1 MPTANSLVLFG
12 NSINRDGEMTQHLIE
27 QYYESVLNNKSR
39 SRRRNRNRS
48 IRIPIGYGLQTST
61 RGDQPP
67 NNNNNNTSNHDQQG
81 NEDEEEEIEV
91 EIDLDEGSKDTET
104 FDMDMDTDMDMD
116 QIEPITFWSKIKSL
130 CYNIFVGDYQ
140 KDLLIAKLQSQR
152 RHSMSYAEWRQS
164 ALRLDTLTN
173 KIKWKH
179 KLECGLYD
187 YQLIQ
192 SLLYKL
198 RDARLSEN
206 YHHLLYLI
214 RTNWVR
220 NLGNMGNVNLYRH
233 SYTGTK
239 KLIDEY
245 IDESRRCIEALVNN
259 SDLDDGYLMGIL
271 QQTRRNIGRTAL
283 VLSGGGTFGL
293 FHIGVLST
301 LFELDLLPRVISGS
315 SAGAIVASIL
325 SVHHKEE
332 IPSLLQEIL
341 GMEFNIFKD
350 DKRKSESE
358 NFLIKISR
366 FLKNGTW
373 FNNEH
378 LVNTMISFLGDLT
391 FREAYNRTGKILN
404 ITVSPASLFEQPR
417 LLNNLTAPNVLIW
430 SAVCASC
437 SLPGI
442 FPSSPLYEKDPKT
455 GETRIWNGSSSVK
468 FVDGSVDNDLP
479 ISRLSEMFNVDHIIA
494 CQVNIHVVP
503 FLKLSVSCVGGE
515 IEDEFNAR
523 LRQNLGKMYNFL
535 SNEMIHILE
544 IGSEMGIATNTLTK
558 LRSVLSQQYSGDI
571 TILPD
576 MGMLWRINE
585 LLSNPTR
592 DFLLREITN
601 GARATWPKIS
611 VIENH
616 CAQEFA
622 LDKAITFLKGK
633 IIVSSS
639 IKNPLQFSDFP
650 LIKAKKNAGNR
661 HKWKEE
667 ETKDRK
673 EEEEDMEA
681 VVERLVSSY
690 NGNTDLGKN
699 KKDAVINHDLSIQ
712 DTIEISFKNA
722 TNVLDDNLLETESPN
737 SLLLLNE
744 NIANK
749 TSVITD
755 QLTGKVKIQTNQ
767 SSSSSTALTSSSLTS
782 SMFGRK
788 IRRKSDSGMVT
799 TSGYYFQDHNM
810 RPFQFTVASPSTD
823 NIHGYSN
830 IHGTIGSSKRRSQLY
845 RKGTTG
851 HIFFPMERRSWNQ
864 TNPNSNV
871 TSTITNN
878 NNSLDKKVTDAD
890 TSALTFKTDKPLLCS
905 SPSPLSNEMVPLT
918 SPRPKYKYH
927 PHFNYKS
934 NRTKS
939 PFTTRPKS
947 NTTGQ
952 VLLNTNG
959 PKDSIDKRV
968 DNGNNYEDDN
978 VYRPSP
984 SSSSSASVNPFFPG
998 MIEGE
1003 SPQQSRNEY
1012 RRYSMDISPGGRST
1026 ITHLIRRHQH
1036 SRSIGSHSDTGSITK
1051 SPVSPTVVKETKE
1064 TNDDMSSS
1072 SVFID
1077 LNRQPKSKD
1086 DNHSDSGTNKES
1098 IKSITSS
1105 PPSPL
1110 ASSGDMT

>member
-1 MPTANSLVLFG
+1 MPTGNSLVLFG

-27 QYYESVLNNKSR
+27 QYYESVLKNKSKTKKK
-39 SRRRNRNRS
+39 NHNRS
-48 IRIPIGYGLQTST
+48 LRLPIRYGKQTNPSK
-61 RGDQPP
+61 
-67 NNNNNNTSNHDQQG
+67 DQQPHV
-81 NEDEEEEIEV
+81 NSNSESDDEEEIET
-91 EIDLDEGSKDTET
+91 EIDLDESSKDTEN
-104 FDMDMDTDMDMD
+104 FDANIDTNMDTDE
-116 QIEPITFWSKIKSL
+116 IEPITFWSKVKSL

-140 KDLLIAKLQSQR
+140 KDLLIDKLQSQR
-152 RHSMSYAEWRQS
+152 KHSMSYAEWRQA

-187 YQLIQ
+187 YKLIQ

-198 RDARLSEN
+198 REARLNED
-206 YHHLLYLI
+206 YYYLLYLI

-239 KLIDEY
+239 TLIDEY
-245 IDESRRCIEALVNN
+245 IDESRRCIEDLVNK

-332 IPSLLQEIL
+332 IPSLLQEVL
-341 GMEFNIFKD
+341 SKEFNIFKD

-378 LVNTMISFLGDLT
+378 LINTMISFLGDLT

-544 IGSEMGIATNTLTK
+544 IGSEMGIATNALTK

-576 MGMLWRINE
+576 MGMLLRINE

-650 LIKAKKNAGNR
+650 LIKSKQNR
-661 HKWKEE
+661 GKGRKWKEGGKTE
-667 ETKDRK
+667 GG
-673 EEEEDMEA
+673 EEDMEA
-681 VVERLVSSY
+681 VIERLVSTY
-690 NGNTDLGKN
+690 NNNDNLGNIN
-699 KKDAVINHDLSIQ
+699 KDNEIDQGLSIK
-712 DTIEISFKNA
+712 DTTKTSFKNA

-737 SLLLLNE
+737 SFLLLNE
-744 NIANK
+744 NVANK

-755 QLTGKVKIQTNQ
+755 PLTGKVKIQTNP
-767 SSSSSTALTSSSLTS
+767 SSSSSAALVSSPS
-782 SMFGRK
+782 SNNMFGRK

-799 TSGYYFQDHNM
+799 TGGYYFQDHNM
-810 RPFQFTVASPSTD
+810 KPFQFTVAPPSTGD
-823 NIHGYSN
+823 IHSYSN
-830 IHGTIGSSKRRSQLY
+830 IHGTIGSSKRNSRLYTKRS
-845 RKGTTG
+845 TG
-851 HIFFPMERRSWNQ
+851 HIFFPMERRSLNN
-864 TNPNSNV
+864 TSRNSNI
-871 TSTITNN
+871 TNSSITNN
-878 NNSLDKKVTDAD
+878 NNKVVGAEINEP
-890 TSALTFKTDKPLLCS
+890 TFKTAKQFLWS
-905 SPSPLSNEMVPLT
+905 SSSPLSNELVPLN
-918 SPRPKYKYH
+918 SPRPKYRYR
-927 PHFNYKS
+927 PYFNYKG
-934 NRTKS
+934 NRIKS
-939 PFTTRPKS
+939 PYTTRPKS
-947 NTTGQ
+947 NTTGH
-952 VLLNTNG
+952 VLFSTNDSMDYINNKVDYG
-959 PKDSIDKRV
+959 HKD
-968 DNGNNYEDDN
+968 EDGN
-978 VYRPSP
+978 VYRQSP
-984 SSSSSASVNPFFPG
+984 SSSSSSSSSVNPFSPR
-998 MIEGE
+998 MTEGD
-1003 SPQQSRNEY
+1003 SPHQSNNEY
-1012 RRYSMDISPGGRST
+1012 KRYSLDINSGGGSTIAHLTRRY
-1026 ITHLIRRHQH
+1026 QH
-1036 SRSIGSHSDTGSITK
+1036 NKSIGLHNDIGSSDAKIPILSTLH
-1051 SPVSPTVVKETKE
+1051 KETKKTRDNMSTSSE
-1064 TNDDMSSS
+1064 SINLNKRHENKNENQDSSNND
-1072 SVFID
+1072 
-1077 LNRQPKSKD
+1077 
-1086 DNHSDSGTNKES
+1086 KES
-1098 IKSITSS
+1098 TESTAD
-1105 PPSPL
+1105 L
-1110 ASSGDMT
+1110 HH

>member
-1 MPTANSLVLFG
+1 MPSRNSLVLYD
-12 NSINRDGEMTQHLIE
+12 NASNRDGEMTHHLIE
-27 QYYESVLNNKSR
+27 QYYESVLNNR
-39 SRRRNRNRS
+39 SKQKKEVTPKDGGEQNE
-48 IRIPIGYGLQTST
+48 
-61 RGDQPP
+61 
-67 NNNNNNTSNHDQQG
+67 
-81 NEDEEEEIEV
+81 EDESLSS
-91 EIDLDEGSKDTET
+91 DNET
-104 FDMDMDTDMDMD
+104 TQDMDYDAGDEIGPT
-116 QIEPITFWSKIKSL
+116 TFWSKMKSL

-152 RHSMSYAEWRQS
+152 SHAMSYAEWRHS
-164 ALRLDTLTN
+164 ALRLDALTS
-173 KIKWKH
+173 KYKWKQ

-187 YQLIQ
+187 YQLIRN
-192 SLLYKL
+192 LLSQL
-198 RDARLSEN
+198 RDARSKQD
-206 YHHLLYLI
+206 YHQLLYLI

-239 KLIDEY
+239 QLIDEY
-245 IDESRRCIEALVNN
+245 IEESRKCIEELVNG

-301 LFELDLLPRVISGS
+301 LFELDLLPKVISGS

-332 IPSLLQEIL
+332 IPALLQQIL
-341 GMEFNIFKD
+341 GTEFNIFKD
-350 DKRKSESE
+350 DKKKSESE
-358 NFLIKISR
+358 NFLIKMSR
-366 FLKNGTW
+366 FFKNGTW

-442 FPSSPLYEKDPKT
+442 FPSSPLYEKDLKT

-515 IEDEFNAR
+515 IEDEFSAR

-535 SNEMIHILE
+535 SNEMIHAFE
-544 IGSEMGIATNTLTK
+544 VGSEMGIATNTLTK

-576 MGMLWRINE
+576 MGMLLRFNE

-622 LDKAITFLKGK
+622 LDKAISFLKGRM
-633 IIVSSS
+633 IVSSS
-639 IKNPLQFSDFP
+639 IRNPLQFSEFP
-650 LIKAKKNAGNR
+650 LIKAKKHEINDD
-661 HKWKEE
+661 E
-667 ETKDRK
+667 
-673 EEEEDMEA
+673 
-681 VVERLVSSY
+681 VVEVDEDSSSIPF
-690 NGNTDLGKN
+690 N
-699 KKDAVINHDLSIQ
+699 KFDIEHPPQLETIQ
-712 DTIEISFKNA
+712 GSENNI

-737 SLLLLNE
+737 ELLLLNE
-744 NIANK
+744 NATNK
-749 TSVITD
+749 TSVVTD
-755 QLTGKVKIQTNQ
+755 PITGKIEIQTTPA
-767 SSSSSTALTSSSLTS
+767 STSASTSNIYN
-782 SMFGRK
+782 RR

-799 TSGYYFQDHNM
+799 GSGSYFHDNH
-810 RPFQFTVASPSTD
+810 RPFRFSLNSPSAG

-830 IHGTIGSSKRRSQLY
+830 VPGARGTSHLYTKSS
-845 RKGTTG
+845 TG
-851 HIFFPMERRSWNQ
+851 HIYFPMERRSWNH
-864 TNPNSNV
+864 SG
-871 TSTITNN
+871 SIHD
-878 NNSLDKKVTDAD
+878 S
-890 TSALTFKTDKPLLCS
+890 KPFYLS
-905 SPSPLSNEMVPLT
+905 SPSPQHEMVPLR
-918 SPRPKYKYH
+918 SPRPKYKFH
-927 PHFNYKS
+927 PHYN
-934 NRTKS
+934 NKS
-939 PFTTRPKS
+939 PRIKSPYTVTRPKS

-952 VLLNTNG
+952 VLFSGITQNNNNELQ
-959 PKDSIDKRV
+959 D
-968 DNGNNYEDDN
+968 GNRE
-978 VYRPSP
+978 SP
-984 SSSSSASVNPFFPG
+984 SSSSSTSVNPFFPG
-998 MIEGE
+998 MLDRD
-1003 SPQQSRNEY
+1003 SPRKPRTEY
-1012 RRYSMDISPGGRST
+1012 RRNSADMHVKAYSNTRYYNTRTMGTRSV
-1026 ITHLIRRHQH
+1026 
-1036 SRSIGSHSDTGSITK
+1036 SGGSIPRT
-1051 SPVSPTVVKETKE
+1051 PVGTVEKELDVERT
-1064 TNDDMSSS
+1064 DHD
-1072 SVFID
+1072 
-1077 LNRQPKSKD
+1077 
-1086 DNHSDSGTNKES
+1086 
-1098 IKSITSS
+1098 
-1105 PPSPL
+1105 PSPL
-1110 ASSGDMT
+1110 THEISGECQETTAETPENSTDTSNASSTASQDAIPPLSS